1 VPQIGTREAAI
12 AVPSGDLR
20 EPLPWSESF
29 AVGHS
34 ALDAEHR
41 SMVGLINRFCRTR
54 DADDRAH
61 LLSELD
67 AMTERHFEH
76 EESVLEQLYL
86 AAPKDRRKLR
96 ASLST
101 ALIEHAG
108 EHRRRL
114 GEIRAMRGA
123 LGSDAAAG
131 GATLCDELKAWFIDH
146 AIGYEAQLK
155 TVLQSL

>member
-1 VPQIGTREAAI
+1 
-12 AVPSGDLR
+12 
-20 EPLPWSESF
+20 
-29 AVGHS
+29 
-34 ALDAEHR
+34 
-41 SMVGLINRFCRTR
+41 MVGLINRFCRAH
-54 DADDRAH
+54 DADDRVH
-61 LLSELD
+61 LLSELE

-76 EESVLEQLYL
+76 EERVLEQLYV

-114 GEIRAMRGA
+114 DEIRAMSRA
-123 LGSDAAAG
+123 IGSDAAAG
-131 GATLCDELKAWFIDH
+131 GAVLCDELKAWFIAH